1 MSIPKSPFA
10 LLLLTLLLALQ
21 ACSSGSSSDVALPDP
36 PPVANNQPPVLSG
49 IPPDTAVQDRVYSF
63 IPTATDPESDPLI
76 FTIENLPGWAT
87 FDTGTGE
94 LSGSPTVQHL
104 GSYTGISISVSDG
117 KDETTLGP
125 FDIEV
130 VPTATGSLT
139 LSWKPPTQSADGSQ
153 LTDLAGY
160 RIRWGTQ
167 SGNYPNLD
175 QVDNPGLSRLVI
187 DGLAPGTYFFVVSAI
202 DSSNNESAASN
213 EADGIVQ

>member
-10 LLLLTLLLALQ
+10 LLLLILLLALQ

-49 IPPDTAVQDRVYSF
+49 TPTNTVVQDRVYSF
-63 IPTATDPESDPLI
+63 MPAASDPDADPLI

-87 FDTGTGE
+87 FDAGTGE
-94 LSGSPTVQHL
+94 LSASPTVQHL
-104 GSYTGISISVSDG
+104 GLFTGISIGVNDG
-117 KDETTLGP
+117 TVETTLGP

-130 VPTATGSLT
+130 VATASGTLT
-139 LSWKPPTQSADGSQ
+139 LSWTPPTESADGSQ

-167 SGNYPNLD
+167 SGNRPNLD
-175 QVDNPGLSRLVI
+175 QVDNPGLASFVI
-187 DGLAPGTYFFVVSAI
+187 EGLAPGSYFFVVSAF
-202 DSSNNESAASN
+202 DSSNNEGSMSN
-213 EADGIVQ
+213 EANGIVQ